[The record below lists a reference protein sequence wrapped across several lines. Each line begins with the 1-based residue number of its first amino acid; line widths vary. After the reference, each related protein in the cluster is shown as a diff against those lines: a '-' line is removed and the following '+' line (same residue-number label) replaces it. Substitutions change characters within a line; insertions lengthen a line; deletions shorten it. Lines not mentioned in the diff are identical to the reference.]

1 MSVDHLA
8 QAAIQAFATRQEV
21 REIFCFGSYSQ
32 GSSDRYSDLDLQ
44 VVTDAYALSLHDLV
58 ATVRTIDEPLV
69 LFPLFSQPEQAAFTI
84 LFRSYPLYQKLDL
97 GIQQRTIP
105 VPFADATSVYRRER
119 STDQIPVTQN
129 PCSEMDWMT
138 TLSPRVRVFYDR
150 FLGATRYTKYRKR
163 GQPLTA
169 YKFYRSLLSSFL
181 GDAYC
186 QLTEKVTSESEL
198 GLLEYQ
204 ALDRTANAA
213 VVKYLYPG
221 DESHMNALIVEILSH
236 MLSQAHSQIE
246 PLHAE
251 NLSVMLQ
258 FVAQELDVSLAMTTL
273 QS

>member
-1 MSVDHLA
+1 
-8 QAAIQAFATRQEV
+8 
-21 REIFCFGSYSQ
+21 
-32 GSSDRYSDLDLQ
+32 
-44 VVTDAYALSLHDLV
+44 LSLRDLV
-58 ATVRTIDEPLV
+58 ATMRAIDEPLV
-69 LFPLFSQPEQAAFTI
+69 LFPLFSQAEQAAFTI

-97 GIQQRTIP
+97 GIQLPTIAI
-105 VPFADATSVYRRER
+105 PFAGATSVYRRKD
-119 STDQIPVTQN
+119 SSNLASMAQH
-129 PCSEMDWMT
+129 PCPEMDWMM

-186 QLTEKVTSESEL
+186 QLTEKVTSEREL

-221 DESHMNALIVEILSH
+221 DESHMNALIVE
-236 MLSQAHSQIE
+236 MLSQMLIQAHSQIE